1 MKSLIG
7 LAILIALFLGAGI
20 ALYLVAENM
29 EPPTQ
34 PVEEVIPDD
43 RFPQ

>member
-7 LAILIALFLGAGI
+7 LAILIALILGAVV

-34 PVEEVIPDD
+34 PVEEVIPND

>member
-7 LAILIALFLGAGI
+7 LAILIALILGGGI

-29 EPPTQ
+29 EPLTQ
-34 PVEEVIPDD
+34 PVEEVIPND